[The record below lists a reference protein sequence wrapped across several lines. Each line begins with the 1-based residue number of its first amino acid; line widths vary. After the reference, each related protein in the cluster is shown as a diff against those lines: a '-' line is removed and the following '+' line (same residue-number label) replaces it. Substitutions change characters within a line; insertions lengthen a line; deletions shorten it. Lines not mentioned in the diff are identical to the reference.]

1 MDGLTAQEFDRF
13 AQNGRRG
20 FRLHT
25 PDVRG
30 RDVVVRGEFMNIELR
45 RGLHVHHSDVVNQRD
60 LETEVE
66 LPAHLSI
73 KLLLRGSTYAA
84 VGRHVLPM
92 PEGEGGSQPVA
103 IALAQTE
110 PAIFRRQ
117 GRQGQRLHRLNIAIT
132 PEWFESSD
140 FFAQC
145 NAREVEDFCNRHLA
159 FAAWTP
165 GRAILS
171 RAEEIA
177 ASRGFQPWL
186 RRLHIESSVLGI
198 IAATFD
204 FLAGGGGEEEAASL
218 SRTERMRLARA
229 EEILRGS
236 VGSLPTVD
244 ALASAAGVSEN
255 TLQRLFHT
263 TYGTTVFNYVRS
275 MRLDQARRA
284 LEEDGISIDEAA
296 YLAGYTSAANFST
309 AFKRQYGMSPGC
321 CRCRLGRSVVARRR

>member
-13 AQNGRRG
+13 ARDGRRA

-25 PDVRG
+25 PNVRG
-30 RDVVVRGEFMNIELR
+30 SDVVVRGEFMNMELR
-45 RGLHVHHSDVVNQRD
+45 RGLHVHHSDVVNLRD
-60 LETEVE
+60 LDTEVE
-66 LPAHLSI
+66 LPAHFSI
-73 KLLLRGSTYAA
+73 KLLLRGSTFAA

-92 PEGEGGSQPVA
+92 PEGDGGTQPVA

-110 PAIFRRQ
+110 PATFRRQ

-140 FFAQC
+140 FFAHC
-145 NAREVEDFCNRHLA
+145 NAREVAHFCNRHLA
-159 FAAWTP
+159 LAAWTP
-165 GRAILS
+165 GRSILS

-177 ASRGFQPWL
+177 DSKGLQPWL

-204 FLAGGGGEEEAASL
+204 FLTGRSGEDEAASL
-218 SRTERMRLARA
+218 SRTERLRLARA

-236 VGSLPTVD
+236 VGSLPSVD
-244 ALASAAGVSEN
+244 VLARAAGVSEN

-263 TYGTTVFNYVRS
+263 AYGTTVFNYVRT
-275 MRLDQARRA
+275 MRLDKARRI

-321 CRCRLGRSVVARRR
+321 CRCRLGRSVVVRRR